1 MTRVGQKHMSFLK
14 VIEDSVKELR
24 RLQPFE
30 ISSLAPPASQ
40 NTTEFHASFDMV
52 PCDDTVTLFEGKQ
65 VVAQFNAFISLHM
78 VDLYVKRLALY
89 FLEYGQLW
97 TSVSKV
103 SFKAHAVIAIPF
115 LLYNYGI
122 TGLLKRLAIDQDGT
136 IKCLASVA
144 SIWTIYKKGEDQL
157 EKKTLAEQ
165 ELTNVDF
172 IDFRIGS
179 MQFKTVMTL
188 LWECIDCE
196 TLTDSRTAMT
206 FWLETR
212 LLSWRIQNYFNTVFD
227 SVPWVLNFRRS
238 WSVVRFIEEMESL
251 MALGS
256 ITDADILGKSISFFA
271 DCKAVNRNIIW
282 SLYSYFMSLLL
293 HRKRAGINRDG
304 RFVQVSS
311 HLYEE

>member
-1 MTRVGQKHMSFLK
+1 
-14 VIEDSVKELR
+14 
-24 RLQPFE
+24 
-30 ISSLAPPASQ
+30 
-40 NTTEFHASFDMV
+40 
-52 PCDDTVTLFEGKQ
+52 
-65 VVAQFNAFISLHM
+65 M

-97 TSVSKV
+97 TDISET

-122 TGLLKRLAIDQDGT
+122 SGLLKRLAVDQDGT

-165 ELTNVDF
+165 ELSNVDF

-188 LWECIDCE
+188 IWECIDCE
-196 TLTDSRTAMT
+196 TLTCSPTVMT
-206 FWLETR
+206 FWIETK
-212 LLSWRIQNYFNTVFD
+212 LLSWRLKTFLNAVFD
-227 SVPWVLNFRRS
+227 SVPWVLNCRRS
-238 WSVVRFIEEMESL
+238 WTVDRFIEEMEYL
-251 MALGS
+251 MVLGS
-256 ITDADILGKSISFFA
+256 ITDADVIGKSISFFA
-271 DCKAVNRNIIW
+271 DCKAVNRIIIW

-293 HRKRAGINRDG
+293 HRKTAGINVNG
-304 RFVQVSS
+304 RFVPTRLV
-311 HLYEE
+311 YEE